1 MVRALSPAI
10 PLAPTSPQI
19 GAPGRRLPPHH
30 ANSVAPAPGQAAGP
44 WRRGTAAPEPCQTDE
59 LHLGSA
65 GILRASRAF
74 DAPELT
80 LSPPPLRQSLPL
92 APSAASLEKAPRR
105 DHGQQYSYA
114 QCDTSG
120 PDRTQELQHH
130 DSYGVAG
137 HRCG

>member
-30 ANSVAPAPGQAAGP
+30 ANSVAPAPGPNPAN
-44 WRRGTAAPEPCQTDE
+44 RRITSVAPASCD
-59 LHLGSA
+59 
-65 GILRASRAF
+65 ASRAF

-92 APSAASLEKAPRR
+92 TPSTASLEKAPRR
-105 DHGQQYSYA
+105 DHGQQHSYA

>member
-10 PLAPTSPQI
+10 PVAPTSPQI
-19 GAPGRRLPPHH
+19 GAPGRRLPPPR
-30 ANSVAPAPGQAAGP
+30 APPVASPPGQAAGP
-44 WRRGTAAPEPCQTDE
+44 YRRGTAAPEHCQTDE

-80 LSPPPLRQSLPL
+80 LSPPSLRQSLPP

-105 DHGQQYSYA
+105 
-114 QCDTSG
+114 
-120 PDRTQELQHH
+120 
-130 DSYGVAG
+130 
-137 HRCG
+137 